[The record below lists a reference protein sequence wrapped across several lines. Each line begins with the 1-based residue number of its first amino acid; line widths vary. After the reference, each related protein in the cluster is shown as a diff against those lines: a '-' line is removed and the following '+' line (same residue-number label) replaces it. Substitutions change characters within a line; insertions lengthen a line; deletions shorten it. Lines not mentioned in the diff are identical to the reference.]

1 MSYVCLWSPRWPIA
15 ADFPAD
21 LVASLLEHA
30 PRIAVGE
37 RGLVWGDARGL
48 NGGKVAEAMLGVATD
63 YGFEE
68 VRAGVAS
75 TPIAAEIAAMHT
87 GADAAGTART
97 ALVISVKP
105 GTDASFI
112 APYKLHVLSPSDH
125 IAALL
130 HGLGIETCGAFGSL
144 DAESIEVRLGVEGV
158 RLWQRA
164 RAEEQPWLFKIPKRS
179 LPSASVEWVEYGLK
193 DPERLQFIINS
204 LAGTVC
210 TALAG
215 RGERARE
222 MGLVFSL
229 GNRTQRTHTIRSSR
243 PSAEQKRWMRLAREA
258 LDTITL
264 PDAVMG
270 VTLRAESVV
279 GSHGMQGDL
288 FDRGFASA
296 PAVEDAIMH
305 LTDDQGDV
313 VVEPVNSEHP
323 LLEQRTLWKGI
334 GAGGDVGAKERRRIS
349 QTAQRVAESSVILS
363 EAKDLG
369 YVAPGQDPS
378 PPAQDDDNPPAQ
390 DGSDGG
396 GRLAMRPSPAR
407 HLQPTIY
414 QPSKAAHRSSAAL
427 RNAAL
432 TLQLLP
438 SPKVVTVDVETRRDH
453 EVPTRYL
460 DGNEWHNIL
469 EAAGPDR
476 VTGGKWNVEYSREYF
491 RCVRE
496 DGMMVWLYRGVRD
509 QTKDWFLHGWWD

>member
-1 MSYVCLWSPRWPIA
+1 MSYVCLWSPRWPTA

-21 LVASLLEHA
+21 LVVSLLAHA
-30 PRIAVGE
+30 PRVKVGE
-37 RGLVWGDARGL
+37 HGLVWGDARGL
-48 NGGKVAEAMLGVATD
+48 NGPKLAEAMIGVATD

-68 VRAGVAS
+68 VRAGVAR
-75 TPIAAEIAAMHT
+75 TPIAAEIAALYSRVDNT
-87 GADAAGTART
+87 TSSGSP
-97 ALVISVKP
+97 LVISVKP

-112 APYKLHVLSPSDH
+112 APYKLHVLSPADH

-130 HGLGIETCGAFGSL
+130 NGLGIETCGAFGSL
-144 DAESIEVRLGVEGV
+144 DAESIEVRLGIEGV

-164 RAEEQPWLFKIPKRS
+164 RAEEKSFLFNIPQRA
-179 LPSASVEWVEYGLK
+179 LPSAAVEWVEYGLK
-193 DPERLQFIINS
+193 DLERLQFIINS

-210 TALAG
+210 TALVA

-279 GSHGMQGDL
+279 GSHGAQGDL

-296 PAVEDAIMH
+296 PAVEDAIIL

-313 VVEPVNSEHP
+313 VVEPVNSAHP
-323 LLEQRTLWKGI
+323 LLEQRTLWKGVA
-334 GAGGDVGAKERRRIS
+334 AGGWEMGAKERRRIS
-349 QTAQRVAESSVILS
+349 RAGQRVAE
-363 EAKDLG
+363 
-369 YVAPGQDPS
+369 
-378 PPAQDDDNPPAQ
+378 
-390 DGSDGG
+390 
-396 GRLAMRPSPAR
+396 PSPANDDDSANEEHHDPNEPGEDVPPEVSSPQWKR
-407 HLQPTIY
+407 LEPTIY
-414 QPSKAAHRSSAAL
+414 RPTPSSNRPTA
-427 RNAAL
+427 NAQGAL

-438 SPKVVTVDVETRRDH
+438 SPKVVTVDVESRRDH

-476 VTGGKWNVEYSREYF
+476 VTGGKWNAEFSREYF

-496 DGMMVWLYRGVRD
+496 DGMMVWLYRGMRS
-509 QTKDWFLHGWWD
+509 QTQDWFLHGWWD